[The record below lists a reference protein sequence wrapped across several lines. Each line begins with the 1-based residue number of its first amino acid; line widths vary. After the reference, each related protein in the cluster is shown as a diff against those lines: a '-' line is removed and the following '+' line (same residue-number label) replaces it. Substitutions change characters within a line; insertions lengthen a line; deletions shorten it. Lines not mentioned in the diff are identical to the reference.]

1 MIVEF
6 TPLSIV
12 DAHPLFTT
20 LEALGP
26 VGPRGPAGPQG
37 LPGLPGTPGSTGT
50 QGPAGPAGAAGL
62 QGLAG
67 PTGTPGA
74 TGPQGVPGVVGA
86 TGAPGAP
93 GATGATGT
101 AGSTGATG
109 AIGPTGPIGAVNGED
124 ARLATASLG
133 VTPIASGTVSG
144 VARFVLPTLATISGV
159 VERVDVAVSIAQT
172 AEFFVCSVNADGTL
186 NLLNSVAIKLAAGVN
201 AVPVDVPI
209 SAGNVVGILCNSGIY
224 YTPNAGTVAIWQ
236 VTGAI
241 TTNTPKIVGGLHRLE
256 FGVKISGEVLGG
268 VHVLR
273 NRTTALETD
282 FGQLEQIGVI
292 PDIAAPVVASPGFTW
307 FQPVASARTGRVRKF
322 QVASTVAQ
330 TAQIVVVTL
339 NADGSLTTVS
349 STPVDVGIGLTTV
362 ALDIPIS
369 AGQYIGY
376 YPPAGGMRY
385 ISGVG
390 LGGWRTTGLTAT
402 STAKIVIGAGAF
414 SLQFGFV
421 IGTGV
426 NGDVNWLVTRALSPS
441 GGDPAGLNGLTGNV
455 PADATLAFAAARAAH
470 PHPYV
475 PQGVFSVTSLPH
487 SGTGFWGPGRVSVNG
502 RRVLLPTRQQPTN
515 LQLALRTGLLSEIG
529 SGAPLVVLGDSIA
542 QGSGATSPDKH
553 WLSLVTSFANLYG
566 SPGDEPVLNMLAA
579 SALPFVG
586 ITTTGTMTMGAN
598 GPVAASM
605 VLAAGASCSFSGAY
619 ESVDVFYTQDV
630 GAGTLAFA
638 FNGAAAYKTVACAG
652 ALETDKTTW
661 SAATGGSVT
670 GQAALGTYTI
680 TATGGPVEITGLL
693 RLGAKAAGSA
703 PRLVTFRAARS
714 GYTLANFT
722 APSITSMLKQ
732 AAFAGTG
739 KPHVIIALGT
749 NDAFAVAPSLAKTR
763 MLDLIS
769 LLKAGGATRIS
780 ALPPVRPSSAWAYP
794 AGSSYDAA
802 IGALTAAY
810 REQGV
815 RIIPTHAIDFIAEGL
830 TTDGVHP
837 NDAGNERMAQVVVE
851 ALAV

>member
-6 TPLSIV
+6 TPLSII
-12 DAHPLFTT
+12 DASPLFTT

-26 VGPRGPAGPQG
+26 VGPRGPTGLQG
-37 LPGLPGTPGSTGT
+37 LPGLPGSTGP
-50 QGPAGPAGAAGL
+50 QGPSGPTGAAGP
-62 QGLAG
+62 QGLVG
-67 PTGTPGA
+67 PTGSTGA
-74 TGPQGVPGVVGA
+74 TGPQGA
-86 TGAPGAP
+86 TGV
-93 GATGATGT
+93 TGT
-101 AGSTGATG
+101 TGATG
-109 AIGPTGPIGAVNGED
+109 AIGPTGPVGAVNGED
-124 ARLATASLG
+124 ARLAAASLG

-144 VARFVLPTLATISGV
+144 AARFLLPTPATISGV

-172 AEFFVCSVNADGTL
+172 AEFFVCSVNGDGTL
-186 NLLNSVAIKLAAGVN
+186 NLLSLVAIKLAAGIN
-201 AVPVDVPI
+201 AVPVDLPI
-209 SAGNVVGILCNSGIY
+209 SVGNVVGILCNSGLY
-224 YTPNAGTVAIWQ
+224 YAPNAGTAPLWQ
-236 VTGAI
+236 VNGAI
-241 TTNTPKIVGGLHRLE
+241 TTNTPKIVGGSHRLE

-273 NRTTALETD
+273 NRTAALEAD

-292 PDIAAPVVASPGFTW
+292 PDVAAPVVASPGFTW
-307 FQPVASARTGRVRKF
+307 FQSVPSARTGRVRKF

-330 TAQIVVVTL
+330 TAQIVVVNL

-402 STAKIVIGAGAF
+402 STTKIIAGAGAF

-426 NGDVNWLVTRALSPS
+426 NGDVNWLVTRALSPA

-455 PADATLAFAAARAAH
+455 PADATAAFAAARAAH

-475 PQGVFSVTSLPH
+475 PQGVYSVTSLPNI
-487 SGTGFWGPGRVSVNG
+487 GTGFWGPGRVSING
-502 RRVLLPTRQQPTN
+502 RRVLLPTRPQPTN
-515 LQLALRTGLLSEIG
+515 LHLALRASLLSEIG
-529 SGAPLVVLGDSIA
+529 SAAPLVVLGDSIT
-542 QGSGATSPDKH
+542 QGAGATSADKH
-553 WLSLVTSFANLYG
+553 WLSLLTGFANLYG
-566 SPGDEPVLNMLAA
+566 SPGDEPVHNMLAA
-579 SALPFVG
+579 SAHPFFG
-586 ITTTGTMTMGAN
+586 ITTAGTVTMGPN

-619 ESVDVFYTQDV
+619 QSIDVFYTQDV
-630 GAGTLAFA
+630 SAGTLAFA

-652 ALETDKTTW
+652 PLELDRATW
-661 SAATGGSVT
+661 SASTGGSLT
-670 GQAALGTYTI
+670 GQAAVGIYTI
-680 TATGGPVEITGLL
+680 TATGGPVEITGLM
-693 RLGAKAAGSA
+693 RLAAKAAGSP

-749 NDAFAVAPSLAKTR
+749 NDAFSVAPSLVKSR
-763 MLDLIS
+763 MLDLIG
-769 LLKAGGATRIS
+769 LLKAGGVTRIS
-780 ALPPVRPSSAWAYP
+780 ALPPVRPSSTWAYP
-794 AGSSYDAA
+794 VGSSYDAA
-802 IGALTAAY
+802 VGALTAAY

-815 RIIPTHAIDFIAEGL
+815 RIIPTNAIDFISENL

-837 NDAGNERMAQVVVE
+837 NDAGNERMAQVVAE
-851 ALAV
+851 TLAG